1 MTDLQMR
8 DNTDL
13 RHYEARDETGVVAF
27 IEYRQ
32 SGSARLL
39 THTEVNEA
47 MEGKGVGSDLVRYAL
62 EDIKARGERVV
73 PMCPFVAA
81 FMQRHREYTDL
92 VDPRQRGMF
101 GL

>member
-1 MTDLQMR
+1 MADLQMR

-13 RHYEARDETGVVAF
+13 RHYEARDETRVVAF

-39 THTEVNEA
+39 THTEVNED
-47 MEGKGVGSDLVRYAL
+47 MEGKGVGSALVRYAL

-92 VDPRQRGMF
+92 VDPQRRSLF